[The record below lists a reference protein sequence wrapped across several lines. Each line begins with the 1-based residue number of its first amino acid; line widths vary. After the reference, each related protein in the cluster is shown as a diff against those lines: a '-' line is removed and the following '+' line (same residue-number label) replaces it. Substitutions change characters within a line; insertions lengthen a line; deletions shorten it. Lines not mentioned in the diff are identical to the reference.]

1 MPRELRVGCPWELIY
16 ADDLLIVAV
25 QIDQLERRLEK
36 WKEGLED
43 KGLKVNVRKTEVMCF
58 RHDVPK
64 IKIKSAKFPC
74 AVFLRSV
81 RVSSILY
88 QPVKIGKKVL

>member
-1 MPRELRVGCPWELIY
+1 MPRELRVGCPWEFFY
-16 ADDLLIVAV
+16 ADDLVIVAV

-43 KGLKVNVRKTEVMCF
+43 KGLKVNVRKTEVMCS

-64 IKIKSAKFPC
+64 IKIKSGKFPC
-74 AVFLRSV
+74 AVCLTSV
-81 RVSSILY
+81 GVFIPTCKNR
-88 QPVKIGKKVL
+88 